1 MNSNIEHNCDVLVIG
16 SGAAGLSLA
25 LCLASKAKVIVLSKS
40 GLSAGSTNYAQ
51 GGIAGVFN
59 TADDNDSVEEHIE
72 DTKIAGGGLCDP
84 DAVEFTLRNAHD
96 SIEWLIKQGVP
107 FDQKEEAVSEEQSP
121 YHLHREGG
129 HSHRRIFHA
138 ADHTGHTIQET
149 LNTRV
154 LENPNITLL
163 DHHNAIDLITT
174 RKLDLAGNRVVG
186 AYVFN
191 TETSKVETVKAK
203 FVALCTGGASKV
215 YQ

>member
-1 MNSNIEHNCDVLVIG
+1 MREDSNMNSNIEHNCDVLVIG

-96 SIEWLIKQGVP
+96 SIEWLIQQGVP
-107 FDQKEEAVSEEQSP
+107 FDQKEEAVSEDQSP

-138 ADHTGHTIQET
+138 ADHTVRCTIRQFSFPFPQEYR
-149 LNTRV
+149 LQQLFRMDQPCNEKDWLFPV
-154 LENPNITLL
+154 
-163 DHHNAIDLITT
+163 
-174 RKLDLAGNRVVG
+174 
-186 AYVFN
+186 
-191 TETSKVETVKAK
+191 
-203 FVALCTGGASKV
+203 
-215 YQ
+215 

>member
-1 MNSNIEHNCDVLVIG
+1 MREDSNMNSNIEHNCDVLVIG

-96 SIEWLIKQGVP
+96 SIEWLIQQGVP
-107 FDQKEEAVSEEQSP
+107 FDQKEEAVSEDQSP

-149 LNTRV
+149 LNTRS
-154 LENPNITLL
+154 LFWITIMRL
-163 DHHNAIDLITT
+163 
-174 RKLDLAGNRVVG
+174 
-186 AYVFN
+186 
-191 TETSKVETVKAK
+191 TSLRPESWISPETVLSELTSSTLKPTRLK
-203 FVALCTGGASKV
+203 R
-215 YQ
+215 